1 MLDGMTNIK
10 ASEVLKELKKYTEDL
25 PHYSPDEVA
34 EALEMGI
41 HILNQAEMFNKV
53 KALCDENHLRT
64 LTREEFEKRFED
76 TSINVIKDDMWGM
89 FLFLHDVE
97 NILLERDDQE

>member
-10 ASEVLKELKKYTEDL
+10 AREVLKELKDYSYDL

-34 EALEMGI
+34 ESLEMAMNV
-41 HILNQAEMFNKV
+41 LNQAEMFNKV
-53 KALCDENHLRT
+53 KTLCDENHLRT
-64 LTREEFEKRFED
+64 LTREEFEERFED

-97 NILLERDDQE
+97 NILLERDD

>member
-10 ASEVLKELKKYTEDL
+10 ASEVLKELKRYTEDL

-34 EALEMGI
+34 ESLEMAI

-53 KALCDENHLRT
+53 KTLCDENHLRT

-76 TSINVIKDDMWGM
+76 ISINVIKDDMWGM

-97 NILLERDDQE
+97 NILLGSEEEK

>member
-10 ASEVLKELKKYTEDL
+10 ASEVLKELKLYTEDL

-34 EALEMGI
+34 EALEMGMNV
-41 HILNQAEMFNKV
+41 LNQAEMFNKV
-53 KALCDENHLRT
+53 KTLCDENHLRT

-97 NILLERDDQE
+97 NILLESEDIE